1 MAHITQAAQL
11 ILLGYNVAY
20 VDLQDNN
27 LVLDIQKLRL
37 HSRPK
42 AS

>member
-1 MAHITQAAQL
+1 MADITQAAQL
-11 ILLGYNVAY
+11 ILPDRNVAC

-27 LVLDIQKLRL
+27 LVLDIQKLHL